1 MNSQDTSSQTEDA
14 SPVPPG
20 IVDSL
25 TLSWFVICAMH
36 LLYALL
42 MPAPAED
49 IKNGWVGIGW
59 GLEPR
64 ERASG
69 QLVVG

>member
-1 MNSQDTSSQTEDA
+1 MY
-14 SPVPPG
+14 V
-20 IVDSL
+20 
-25 TLSWFVICAMH
+25 MH

-42 MPAPAED
+42 TLAPAED

-59 GLEPR
+59 GLEHR